1 MQEQVNARIWIDSQE
16 IFMVNPEITLEAE
29 AGDHAKAAL
38 AGILKEESR
47 PLADT
52 VSPMAEIQIRLGD
65 SSDYFFWGV
74 VTALDVRIKM
84 SGGRQYQ
91 ELSLEAMSP
100 TCRLDQE
107 KKCAAFQ
114 KREAAYEEVFRTVL
128 QDNPETAYLF
138 SDEMQGGKIG
148 RFTVQYEETEWEF
161 LSRITSFL
169 HIPLVADH
177 RTGGIKFTAGVIWKS
192 GTYSVPAGEEWQ
204 VEVIH
209 DGCRHLAWSPEDPGA
224 PVFDVGD
231 GIRYQGTEYYV
242 KRTEAEI
249 RDHVLYQT
257 CQLYP
262 REGFHVPEIENPML
276 TGLSLPG
283 SVREV
288 KGNQLRVTLDIDA
301 FGDTDC
307 WFVYS
312 TFYATFYCMPEKDDR
327 INLYFPDHLEDHS
340 FVLNSVRADPAEA
353 VIASST
359 GSNMASGKSPS
370 AGTVSSGGT
379 VQTEDEPVK
388 TIDITPFLAML
399 AAPENGKLIN
409 VTATMENES
418 TAMAA
423 DIQPQT
429 GATAGNAGSGA
440 AASTAGN
447 AGAVQRNYDFQTM
460 AANENIKILC
470 TKNGRMVVLN
480 DDTGSVSIVCDNG
493 TYIALEDSGICIVT
507 EEKITFRASKEISL
521 NAGAEIR
528 LSAEDEINL
537 KCKDTEISVT
547 EEKISMKG
555 TDILLNGE

>member
-107 KKCAAFQ
+107 EKCAAFQ

-128 QDNPETAYLF
+128 QDNPGTAYLF

-169 HIPLVADH
+169 HMPLVADH

-340 FVLNSVRADPAEA
+340 FVLNSVRADPSEA
-353 VIASST
+353 VIVSST
-359 GSNMASGKSPS
+359 GSNMASGKSVS

-429 GATAGNAGSGA
+429 GATAGNAGSSA

-528 LSAEDEINL
+528 LSAEDEINI

>member
-1 MQEQVNARIWIDSQE
+1 MQEQVNTRIWIDSQE
-16 IFMVNPEITLEAE
+16 IDMVNPGIRLEAE
-29 AGDHAKAAL
+29 AGDHARFFL

-47 PLADT
+47 RLADT
-52 VSPMAEIQIRLGD
+52 VSPMSEIQVRLGD
-65 SSDYFFWGV
+65 SRDYFFWGV
-74 VTALDVRIKM
+74 VTAVDVRIKM

-100 TCRLDQE
+100 TCRLDQR

-114 KREAAYEEVFRTVL
+114 KREAAYSEVFQTVL
-128 QDNPETAYLF
+128 QGCPEAAYLF
-138 SDEMQGGKIG
+138 SDEMQEKKIG
-148 RFTVQYEETEWEF
+148 RFTVQYEETDWAF
-161 LSRITSFL
+161 LARITSFL
-169 HIPLVADH
+169 HMPLVADH
-177 RTGGIKFTAGVIWKS
+177 RTGGTKFTAGMVWKS

-209 DGCRHLAWSPEDPGA
+209 DGCRHLAWRPEDPDA
-224 PVFDVGD
+224 PIFDVGD

-242 KRTEAEI
+242 RRTEAEI
-249 RDHVLYQT
+249 KDHVLYQT
-257 CQLYP
+257 CLLYP
-262 REGFHVPEIENPML
+262 REGFQIPETENPML

-340 FVLNSVRADPAEA
+340 FVLNSVRAEPSEA
-353 VIASST
+353 AIASSS
-359 GSNMASGKSPS
+359 GSNGVSGKPQS
-370 AGTVSSGGT
+370 AGTGSSGGT
-379 VQTEDEPVK
+379 AQEGDQPVS

-409 VTATMENES
+409 VTATMESES
-418 TAMAA
+418 TSMAA
-423 DIQPQT
+423 GTPPQA
-429 GATAGNAGSGA
+429 GAAAGTAGSGG

-447 AGAVQRNYDFQTM
+447 AGAVQRDFDFQTM

-493 TYIALEDSGICIVT
+493 TYITLEDTGIHIVA
-507 EEKITFRASKEISL
+507 EEKITFWASKEIRI
-521 NAGAEIR
+521 NAGEEIH
-528 LSAEDEINL
+528 LSAEDGIDI

>member
-1 MQEQVNARIWIDSQE
+1 MQEQVNVRIWIDSQE
-16 IFMVNPEITLEAE
+16 IAMVNPQIRLKVE
-29 AGDHAKAAL
+29 AGDHARFSL

-47 PLADT
+47 QLADT
-52 VSPMAEIQIRLGD
+52 VSPMAEIQIRLED
-65 SSDYFFWGV
+65 SRDYLFWGV
-74 VTALDVRIKM
+74 VTAMDARIKM

-100 TCRLDQE
+100 TCRLDQR

-114 KREAAYEEVFRTVL
+114 RREAVYGEVFNTVL
-128 QDNPETAYLF
+128 RDYPEAASLF
-138 SDEMQGGKIG
+138 SDEMQGKKIG
-148 RFTVQYEETEWEF
+148 RFTVQYEETDWEF

-169 HIPLVADH
+169 HMPLVADH
-177 RTGGIKFTAGVIWKS
+177 RTGGIKFTAGVVWKR

-209 DGCRHLAWSPEDPGA
+209 DGCRHLAWSPENPGA

-242 KRTEAEI
+242 RRMEAEV

-257 CQLYP
+257 CLLYP
-262 REGFHVPEIENPML
+262 REGFHVPETENPML
-276 TGLSLPG
+276 IGLSLPG

-340 FVLNSVRADPAEA
+340 FVLNSVRTEPGEA
-353 VIASST
+353 AITSS
-359 GSNMASGKSPS
+359 SGNNISSGETRS
-370 AGTVSSGGT
+370 AGTESSRGT
-379 VQTEDEPVK
+379 AQAEDQSVNS
-388 TIDITPFLAML
+388 IDITPYLAML

-418 TAMAA
+418 AAMTA
-423 DIQPQT
+423 DVQPQT
-429 GATAGNAGSGA
+429 GAAAGNAGGGG

-447 AGAVQRNYDFQTM
+447 AGAAQKNFDFQTM

-493 TYIALEDSGICIVT
+493 TYITLEDTGIHIVA
-507 EEKITFRASKEISL
+507 EEKITFWASKEISL
-521 NAGAEIR
+521 SAGEEIH
-528 LSAEDEINL
+528 LSAEDGINM

>member
-169 HIPLVADH
+169 HMPLVADH

-257 CQLYP
+257 CLLYP

-340 FVLNSVRADPAEA
+340 FVLNSVRADPKQAAAAFSGQKGIAGGGSDSKDDGGDIAQQVASAA
-353 VIASST
+353 VQAVDIA
-359 GSNMASGKSPS
+359 PY
-370 AGTVSSGGT
+370 
-379 VQTEDEPVK
+379 
-388 TIDITPFLAML
+388 LAML
-399 AAPENGKLIN
+399 AAPENGRLIN
-409 VTATMENES
+409 VTASMRKATTPPE
-418 TAMAA
+418 
-423 DIQPQT
+423 QT
-429 GATAGNAGSGA
+429 GQPITDGSGA
-440 AASTAGN
+440 MQGNSAGIPG
-447 AGAVQRNYDFQTM
+447 AGAREAAQEQYDFESM
-460 AANENIKILC
+460 AQNENIKILC
-470 TKNGRMVVLN
+470 SRDGRMVILN
-480 DDTGSVSIVCDNG
+480 DDEGSVSVVCDNG
-493 TYIALEDSGICIVT
+493 TYIKIMNSGITIMT
-507 EEKITFRASKEISL
+507 ETEISFTAKGGIHL
-521 NAGAEIR
+521 KAGEELTMAADN
-528 LSAEDEINL
+528 SL
-537 KCKDTEISVT
+537 KLECKDTLVEIT
-547 EEKISMKG
+547 PQEIKMKG
-555 TDILLNGE
+555 TDILLNEE

>member
-169 HIPLVADH
+169 HMPLVADH

-257 CQLYP
+257 CLLYP

-340 FVLNSVRADPAEA
+340 FVLNSVRADPSEA

-359 GSNMASGKSPS
+359 GSNMASGKSLS

-429 GATAGNAGSGA
+429 GATAGNAGSSA

-528 LSAEDEINL
+528 LSAEDEINI

>member
-16 IFMVNPEITLEAE
+16 IFMVNPEITLEVE

-169 HIPLVADH
+169 HMPLVADH

-257 CQLYP
+257 CLLYP

-340 FVLNSVRADPAEA
+340 FVLNSVRADPSEA

-359 GSNMASGKSPS
+359 GSNMASGKSLS

-528 LSAEDEINL
+528 LSAEDEINI